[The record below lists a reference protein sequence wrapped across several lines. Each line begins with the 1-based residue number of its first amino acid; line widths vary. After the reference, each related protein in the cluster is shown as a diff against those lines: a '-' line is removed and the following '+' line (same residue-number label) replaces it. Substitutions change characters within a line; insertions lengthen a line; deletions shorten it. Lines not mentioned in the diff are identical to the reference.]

1 MYKFRLPAGVLA
13 VSVLLLTAATPHAA
27 RASCG
32 ATFCSVNTQGETQG
46 AWTEP
51 GLRLSLRY
59 EYIDQDQ
66 LRAGAKKVEPAG
78 VPGTEDELRTLNRN
92 IQVGM
97 DYTFNPAW
105 AVSAQVPVVQHDHRH
120 VHNDAPPEYEI
131 WNLASLGDLR
141 LSGRYQKA
149 LSSDDTVGI
158 QFGLKLPTGKFD
170 ETNDHGL
177 LAERSLQPG
186 SGTTDTL
193 LGIYSYHRLAGATTT
208 LFVQGLWQRPVNE
221 RDDYRPGQQ
230 LSLDAGLR
238 YALTRNLNAQLQ
250 LNLLWKDRDRGLNAE
265 PDDSGGRSA
274 FLSPGASYALTT
286 AVQLYGFVQLPLYQ
300 YVNGTQL
307 TADWSAVAG
316 ISWRM

>member
-1 MYKFRLPAGVLA
+1 MQKFRLSTAVLA
-13 VSVLLLTAATPHAA
+13 VSLVPLTAATPHPAH
-27 RASCG
+27 ASCS
-32 ATFCSVNTQGETQG
+32 ATFCSVNTQAETQG
-46 AWTEP
+46 IWTEP

-59 EYIDQDQ
+59 EYINQDQ
-66 LRAGAKKVEPAG
+66 LRTGAKKAEPTG
-78 VPGTEDELRTLNRN
+78 LTGTEDELRTLNRN
-92 IQVGM
+92 IQTGL
-97 DYTFNPAW
+97 DYSLSRNW
-105 AVSAQVPVVQHDHRH
+105 SVSAQVPVAQRDHRH
-120 VHNDAPPEYEI
+120 VHNNAPPEYEI
-131 WNLASLGDLR
+131 WNIASLGDIR

-170 ETNDHGL
+170 ETNDLGL

-208 LFVQGLWQRPVNE
+208 LFVQGLWQRPVDG
-221 RDDYRPGQQ
+221 RDDYKPGQQ
-230 LSLDAGLR
+230 LSLDTGLR
-238 YALTRNLNAQLQ
+238 YTLTRNLNAQLQ

-265 PDDSGGRSA
+265 ADDSGGRSV

-286 AVQLYGFVQLPLYQ
+286 VVQLYGFVQLPLYQ

-316 ISWRM
+316 ISWRL

>member
-1 MYKFRLPAGVLA
+1 MYMFRLPAGLLA

-105 AVSAQVPVVQHDHRH
+105 AVSAQVPVVQRDHRH
-120 VHNDAPPEYEI
+120 VHNELPPEYEA
-131 WNLASLGDLR
+131 WNFTALGDLR
-141 LSGRYQKA
+141 VSGRYRTT
-149 LSSDDTVGI
+149 LNSDDTLGV

-170 ETNDHGL
+170 ETNDLGL
-177 LAERSLQPG
+177 RAERSLQPG
-186 SGTTDTL
+186 SGTTDVL
-193 LGIYSYHRLAGATTT
+193 LGVYSYHRLAGDTAT
-208 LFVQGLWQRPVNE
+208 LFAQALWQRPFNE
-221 RDDYRPGQQ
+221 RDDYQPGQQ
-230 LSLDAGLR
+230 ISLDAGLR

-250 LNLLWKDRDRGLNAE
+250 LNLLWKDHDQGLNAE
-265 PDDSGGRSA
+265 PDDSGGHSV
-274 FLSPGASYALTT
+274 FLSPGASYALSA
-286 AVQLYGFVQLPLYQ
+286 AVQLFGFVQLPLYQ

-307 TADWSAVAG
+307 TANWSTVAG
-316 ISWRM
+316 IGWRL